1 MRTWPSGWRNNNN
14 NNTNNMKLYTI
25 CFGLVL
31 AYLAFGG
38 ARSLLLRKDTPKT
51 HPSASLVYKPSTTT
65 TTTGEKRR
73 YSF

>member
-1 MRTWPSGWRNNNN
+1 MF
-14 NNTNNMKLYTI
+14 KTI
-25 CFGLVL
+25 LFGLVL

-38 ARSLLLRKDTPKT
+38 ARSLLMKDTPKT
-51 HPSASLVYKPSTTT
+51 QPNTSLVYKPSAVNTN

>member
-1 MRTWPSGWRNNNN
+1 MF
-14 NNTNNMKLYTI
+14 KTI
-25 CFGLVL
+25 LFGLAL

-38 ARSLLLRKDTPKT
+38 ARSLLMKDTPKT
-51 HPSASLVYKPSTTT
+51 QPNTSLVYKPSAVNTN

>member
-1 MRTWPSGWRNNNN
+1 MRGFYS
-14 NNTNNMKLYTI
+14 I

-38 ARSLLLRKDTPKT
+38 ARSLLKKDTPK
-51 HPSASLVYKPSTTT
+51 PNSSLVYKPSEVKPTTT
-65 TTTGEKRR
+65 ATEKRR

>member
-1 MRTWPSGWRNNNN
+1 M
-14 NNTNNMKLYTI
+14 
-25 CFGLVL
+25 

-38 ARSLLLRKDTPKT
+38 ARSLLLKKDTPK
-51 HPSASLVYKPSTTT
+51 PNSSLVYKPSEVKPTT

>member
-1 MRTWPSGWRNNNN
+1 MF
-14 NNTNNMKLYTI
+14 KTI
-25 CFGLVL
+25 LFGLVL

-38 ARSLLLRKDTPKT
+38 ARSLLMKDTPKT
-51 HPSASLVYKPSTTT
+51 QPNTSLVYKPSAVTTTT